1 MEPRA
6 HHVLIGAF
14 TVVIAVLA
22 VLFSLWLG
30 KAGQHAGERNF
41 VVVFN
46 EAVRGLTV
54 GSAVQY
60 NGIKVG
66 EVLGLSLDPN
76 DPAVVRARIKVQDDI
91 PIKQDTRARL
101 VLTGITGASVIG
113 LSGGSP
119 DSPEIPEPESGDP
132 MIVAMPSP
140 ITQLLANS
148 DNLMTNLT
156 ALVMSAQQVLSPE
169 NANRISS
176 SLENLEKFTAA
187 LGQPAQDLAQLVPAL
202 TEASRQAEAALEQA
216 TVLMGRADTLLD
228 EQGATTFQS
237 VRQAMVSL
245 QNTGNSL
252 NQLIEENRAGLHS
265 GVDGLRQ
272 LGPALH
278 ELRSTLASL
287 QEVVRR
293 LGDSPTNFL
302 LGRSKIEE
310 FEP

>member
-14 TVVIAVLA
+14 TVIIAVLA

-30 KAGQHAGERNF
+30 KAGQHAGERHY

-76 DPAVVRARIKVQDDI
+76 DPAVVRARIKVQDTI
-91 PIKQDTRARL
+91 PIKRDTSARL

-113 LSGGSP
+113 LSGGTP
-119 DSPEIPEPESGDP
+119 ESPELPQPESGDP
-132 MIVAMPSP
+132 VIVAIPSP

-156 ALVMSAQQVLSPE
+156 ALVMSAQQVLSSE
-169 NANRISS
+169 NAKRISQ
-176 SLENLEKFTAA
+176 SLENLEQFTAA

-216 TVLMGRADTLLD
+216 TVLIARADTLLD
-228 EQGATTFQS
+228 EQGAGTFQS

-245 QNTGNSL
+245 EQTGNSL

-278 ELRSTLASL
+278 ELRGTLASL
-287 QEVVRR
+287 QEVVRK

-302 LGRSKIEE
+302 LGRTKIEE

>member
-14 TVVIAVLA
+14 TVLIAVLA

-30 KAGQHAGERNF
+30 RAGQHTGERHF

-66 EVLGLSLDPN
+66 EVQSLTLDPT
-76 DPAVVRARIKVQDDI
+76 DPGVVRARIKVQEGI
-91 PIKQDTRARL
+91 PIKQDTHARL

-119 DSPEIPEPESGDP
+119 ESPELPVPESGDP
-132 MIVAMPSP
+132 VIVAMPSP

-169 NANRISS
+169 NAQRLGR
-176 SLENLEKFTAA
+176 SLENLEQFTAA
-187 LGQPAQDLAQLVPAL
+187 LGQPAEDLAQLVPAL
-202 TEASRQAEAALEQA
+202 TQASRQAQVALEQA
-216 TVLMGRADTLLD
+216 TVLMARADTLL
-228 EQGATTFQS
+228 EKQGPNTFDS
-237 VRQAMVSL
+237 VQQAMVSL
-245 QNTGNSL
+245 KDTGKSL
-252 NQLIEENRAGLHS
+252 NQLIDENRAGVHS

-272 LGPALH
+272 LGPALQ

-302 LGRSKIEE
+302 LGRTKIEE

>member
-14 TVVIAVLA
+14 TVLVAVMA
-22 VLFSLWLG
+22 VLFSLWLS
-30 KAGQHAGERNF
+30 KAGQRAGERHY
-41 VVVFN
+41 VVVFH

-66 EVLGLSLDPN
+66 EVLDLSLNPKDPSE
-76 DPAVVRARIKVQDDI
+76 VRARIKVQDDI
-91 PIKQDTRARL
+91 PVKQDTRARL

-119 DSPEIPEPESGDP
+119 ESPDLPQPEFGDP
-132 MIVAMPSP
+132 IIVATPSP

-169 NANRISS
+169 NADRIGR
-176 SLENLEKFTAA
+176 SLENLERFTAA
-187 LGQPAQDLAQLVPAL
+187 LGQPAEDLSQLVPAL
-202 TEASRQAEAALEQA
+202 TQASRQAEAALEQA
-216 TVLMGRADTLLD
+216 ATLMKRADTVLVR
-228 EQGATTFQS
+228 QGDKTLES
-237 VRQAMVSL
+237 VRSAMVSIED
-245 QNTGNSL
+245 TGKSL
-252 NQLIEENRAGLHS
+252 NRLIEENRSGLHS

-272 LGPALH
+272 LGPALQ
-278 ELRSTLASL
+278 ELRTTLASL
-287 QEVVRR
+287 QDVVRK
-293 LGDSPTNFL
+293 LDDNPTNFL
-302 LGRSKIEE
+302 LGRTKIEE

>member
-14 TVVIAVLA
+14 TVLVAALA
-22 VLFSLWLG
+22 VLFSLWLS
-30 KAGQHAGERNF
+30 KANQSIGDRSY

-46 EAVRGLTV
+46 EAVRGLTI

-66 EVLGLSLDPN
+66 EVFNLSLDSS
-76 DPAVVRARIKVQDDI
+76 DPSVVKAHIKVQDGI
-91 PIKQDTRARL
+91 LIKQDTRARL
-101 VLTGITGASVIG
+101 VLTGLTGASVIG

-119 DSPEIPEPESGDP
+119 DSPDLPQPETGDP
-132 MIVAMPSP
+132 VIIATPSP

-148 DNLMTNLT
+148 DNLMTNLS
-156 ALVMSAQQVLSPE
+156 ALVMSAQQVLSPQ
-169 NANRISS
+169 NAERIGN
-176 SLENLEKFTAA
+176 SLENLERVTEAMS
-187 LGQPAQDLAQLVPAL
+187 AQTGNLTQLV
-202 TEASRQAEAALEQA
+202 EAVTRASKEAEAAMGQA
-216 TVLMGRADTLLD
+216 TVLMGNADTLIEKQGSATL
-228 EQGATTFQS
+228 QGAQ
-237 VRQAMVSL
+237 RAMASL
-245 QNTGNSL
+245 EDTSKSL
-252 NQLIEENRAGLHS
+252 EQLINENRAGVNA

-278 ELRSTLASL
+278 ELRGTLAGL
-287 QEVVRR
+287 QEVIRK

-302 LGRSKIEE
+302 LGRTRVEE

>member
-6 HHVLIGAF
+6 HHVMIGAF
-14 TVVIAVLA
+14 TVVVAVLA

-30 KAGQHAGERNF
+30 KAGQNAGDRHY
-41 VVVFN
+41 VVIFN

-66 EVLGLSLDPN
+66 EVQGLSLDPN

-91 PIKQDTRARL
+91 PIKRDTRARL

-119 DSPEIPEPESGDP
+119 DSPELPQPDSGDP
-132 MIVAMPSP
+132 IIIATPSP

-156 ALVMSAQQVLSPE
+156 SLVMSAQQVLSPE
-169 NANRISS
+169 NAERISR
-176 SLENLEKFTAA
+176 SLDNLEQLTAA
-187 LGQPAQDLAQLVPAL
+187 LSGQSGNMNQLVEAV
-202 TEASRQAEAALEQA
+202 TQASRQANEALAQA
-216 TVLMGRADTLLD
+216 TVLMDHADTLLD
-228 EQGATTFQS
+228 KQGTATLQS
-237 VRQAMVSL
+237 VQRAMASL
-245 QNTGNSL
+245 ESTGKSL
-252 NQLIEENRAGLHS
+252 DQLIGENRSGLNS

-278 ELRSTLASL
+278 ELRGTLASL
-287 QEVVRR
+287 QEVVRK

-302 LGRSKIEE
+302 LGRTKIEE

>member
-14 TVVIAVLA
+14 TVIVAVVA
-22 VLFSLWLG
+22 VLFALWLG
-30 KAGQHAGERNF
+30 KAGQHAGERHY

-66 EVLGLSLDPN
+66 EVQGLTLDPN
-76 DPAVVRARIKVQDDI
+76 DPAVVRARIKVQDNI

-113 LSGGSP
+113 LSGGTP
-119 DSPEIPEPESGDP
+119 ESPELPQPESGDP
-132 MIVAMPSP
+132 VIVAMPSP

-156 ALVMSAQQVLSPE
+156 ALIMSAQQVLSPE
-169 NANRISS
+169 NAKRISR
-176 SLENLEKFTAA
+176 SLDNIEQFSAA
-187 LGQPAQDLAQLVPAL
+187 LGQPAEDLAQLVPAL
-202 TEASRQAEAALEQA
+202 TQASRQAEAALEQA
-216 TVLMGRADTLLD
+216 TVLMARADSLLD
-228 EQGATTFQS
+228 EQGTSTFRS
-237 VRQAMVSL
+237 VQQAMVSL
-245 QNTGNSL
+245 EDTGKSL
-252 NQLIEENRAGLHS
+252 NQLIDENRAGLHS

-272 LGPALH
+272 IGPALH

-287 QEVVRR
+287 QEVVRK

-302 LGRSKIEE
+302 LGRTKIEE